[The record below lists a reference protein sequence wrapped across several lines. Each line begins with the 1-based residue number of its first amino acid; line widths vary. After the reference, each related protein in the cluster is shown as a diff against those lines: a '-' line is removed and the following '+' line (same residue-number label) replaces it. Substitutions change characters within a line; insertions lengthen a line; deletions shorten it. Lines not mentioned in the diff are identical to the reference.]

1 VGRWAAVAALAALVL
16 LADQLTKHWAATL
29 PFNGMPLVGDW
40 CKFQVVHN
48 PGALFGWLPV
58 STTALVVVAIVFL
71 GVIIAYAPGVWR
83 SRLLTVALALIL
95 GGGVGNLSDRIRLG
109 YVVDFVQVGR
119 WPVFNLADSAL
130 TVGALLVIWSWWREQ

>member
-1 VGRWAAVAALAALVL
+1 VLV
-16 LADQLTKHWAATL
+16 ADQLTKQWAATL
-29 PFNGMPLVGDW
+29 PNNGRPLIGDW
-40 CKFQVVHN
+40 FKFQVVHN

-71 GVIIAYAPGVWR
+71 GVIVAYAPGVWR
-83 SRLLTVALALIL
+83 SKVLTVALALIL

-109 YVVDFVQVGR
+109 YVIDFVQIGR